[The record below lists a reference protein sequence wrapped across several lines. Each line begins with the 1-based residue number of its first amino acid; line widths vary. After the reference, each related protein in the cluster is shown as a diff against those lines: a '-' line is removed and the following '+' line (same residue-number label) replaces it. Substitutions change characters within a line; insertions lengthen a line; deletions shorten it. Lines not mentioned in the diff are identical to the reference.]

1 MEKWK
6 FETEEKDY
14 SFIIEVDDHEE
25 PFDVAYDSYGPQVHD
40 MYYQKLKP
48 DYKMYDEITEEFVKY
63 MKKELELNYLKGDRN
78 GENGWL
84 NVRDNKYWIS
94 ELYYH
99 VGKLQSAIING
110 EANRIKE
117 NCADIANI
125 AMMTLDVNINLL
137 KNKIDE

>member
-1 MEKWK
+1 MN
-6 FETEEKDY
+6 
-14 SFIIEVDDHEE
+14 
-25 PFDVAYDSYGPQVHD
+25 
-40 MYYQKLKP
+40 KP
-48 DYKMYDEITEEFVKY
+48 DYEMYDEITEEFVKY